1 LLKGFF
7 TSIINIREEK
17 GAANMSV
24 YGEKRKGLRADNS
37 AIKQALNKYREQ
49 FAREENARRRELK
62 GELND
67 K

>member
-1 LLKGFF
+1 
-7 TSIINIREEK
+7 
-17 GAANMSV
+17 MSV